1 MGMMRRKALMVIM
14 NHQHHDHH
22 SYHPHDDQV
31 VLDEVY
37 KSKKEKSADTLS
49 AESEETQV
57 VFWCKHFGI
66 CVLFIN

>member
-1 MGMMRRKALMVIM
+1 MRMRRKREAMVTM
-14 NHQHHDHH
+14 KQP
-22 SYHPHDDQV
+22 HPHDDQV

-57 VFWCKHFGI
+57 IYWVKAFWNLCSFH
-66 CVLFIN
+66 

>member
-1 MGMMRRKALMVIM
+1 MGMMRRKAAMVTVK
-14 NHQHHDHH
+14 HSHHDH
-22 SYHPHDDQV
+22 HPHDDQV